1 VISARTKIATTALLP
16 KNALI
21 AASVVN
27 RRRRD
32 TRFSGKIDPA
42 AAGRATVS
50 TLSTMR
56 NDVPSGNGFNVT
68 IL

>member
-1 VISARTKIATTALLP
+1 LLP

-21 AASVVN
+21 AASVVS

-32 TRFSGKIDPA
+32 TRFSDKIDIR
-42 AAGRATVS
+42 GATVS

-56 NDVPSGNGFNVT
+56 NAVPSGNGFNVT